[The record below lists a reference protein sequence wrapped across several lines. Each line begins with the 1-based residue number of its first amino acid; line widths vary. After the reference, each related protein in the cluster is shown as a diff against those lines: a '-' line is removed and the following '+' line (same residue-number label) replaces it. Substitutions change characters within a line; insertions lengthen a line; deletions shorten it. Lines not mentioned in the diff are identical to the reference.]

1 MGDFTP
7 RASKGLEVRATM
19 AESRLLST
27 DRGVIEQLP
36 IHIDVA
42 VEPRA
47 LVG

>member
-1 MGDFTP
+1 MGVKSP
-7 RASKGLEVRATM
+7 RAFKRLEVRATM

-36 IHIDVA
+36 IHIEVA

>member
-7 RASKGLEVRATM
+7 RAFKRLEVRATM

>member
-7 RASKGLEVRATM
+7 RAFKRLEVRATM

-27 DRGVIEQLP
+27 DRRIIEQLP

-42 VEPRA
+42 VEVRA